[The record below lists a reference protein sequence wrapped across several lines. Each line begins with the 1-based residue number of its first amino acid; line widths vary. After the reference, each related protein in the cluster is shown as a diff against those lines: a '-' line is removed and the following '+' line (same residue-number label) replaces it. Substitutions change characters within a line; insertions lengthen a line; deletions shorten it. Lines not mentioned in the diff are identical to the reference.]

1 MSTVPQPASLYP
13 VHTPAFVSSRLARM
27 TVAELRAKLA
37 DLPDWAEV
45 RLHVPTW
52 DGPVETAVW
61 DLEYSRGLAVLVPDE
76 NDPTLPRPMPQYYDV
91 DELPEDETR

>member
-1 MSTVPQPASLYP
+1 MTSTARQPEAPL
-13 VHTPAFVSSRLARM
+13 FVSSRLARM
-27 TVAELRAKLA
+27 TVEELRTKLA

-45 RLHVPTW
+45 RLYVPTW

-61 DLEYSRGLAVLVPDE
+61 DLEYANGFALLVPDE
-76 NDPTLPRPMPQYYDV
+76 NDPHLPRLLGDYGQ